1 MSPSRPSPRV
11 VLVAAALLALLPG
24 APARAEIAL
33 ILPPP
38 DAAALV
44 PLASPPLDKPPVPLP
59 AVPLPPAPV
68 GMPELPPAPM
78 VGNLGERPVAPLAPP
93 RFLACNPVGSLL
105 GVASELIE
113 CGRARYQR
121 GELDEARDV
130 FERAVQAATER
141 GQIREA
147 RYWLGET
154 LLRLGKPADVERL
167 MLQVQQDDPRGELG
181 MYATHELG
189 WVSLELGKPDR
200 ALTYFDTLLKTGAPP
215 VLIPYARHGRGLAL
229 YGLKRYP
236 EARDTW
242 AGLLNQSAPRSV
254 AWEGTFWLGD
264 TLGRLGDYPGAV
276 QRLQTFVSGGPQVLI
291 DSGLLRLGWW
301 SRAAGQPLDAAKA
314 YRGMLSAYPRSRE
327 APWARAGLVQA
338 LLDLDDYTGARDEAK
353 KLEQADRSGALV
365 VPVRLMMSRWA
376 TEKARLDEAREINDD
391 LLARTLDP
399 ATRSYVLTLSAETS
413 RLNRQIDEARDRF
426 ELVRTAPGSPAL
438 AAYAALRLAQ
448 MDFDTR
454 EFARARDGAR
464 KLQADPA
471 APAEIRAAAGVLG
484 GEAAYWARDYTQ
496 AAALY
501 SGFLSSYPA
510 TPEAPMVSLAL
521 GWAEL
526 RSGKPDAARQRWT
539 RFAQQ
544 AQTDPRA
551 PEALVLAAE
560 LAGRAGDWA
569 GAQSLLDQVVDRYP
583 NSEYAEVATLNRAI
597 LAVRGGRAA
606 DTLPELG
613 RLVNRG
619 AVSPYVGRARAARG
633 AALLATGKPA
643 EAERDFQAALGL
655 GETGIAQVGLGSAS
669 FARGQ
674 WDAAARQFGAAR
686 DAGTGPVEAAAG
698 YGLAAVLFNQRKIDE
713 FKQVATPLVAGPVDP
728 VTTPRLIQ
736 GLAAVAV
743 EEKRWSDART
753 LTLRLADQ
761 FPKFDGTQ
769 PALSQL
775 AAAAGHG
782 GEWALSRDMY
792 AKLNERFP
800 GSSTSAGNR
809 LDYAEA
815 LLRTGG
821 AAEARRALEAG
832 NTPGAAQ
839 PPSTRAAMLLAE
851 AQEATGDRAAALATY
866 ARVAAAGT
874 AKEKAS
880 GLLGQGRLL
889 AADGKWD
896 EARGPLEQALDAG
909 DGAVAAEAAY
919 RLGEGYR
926 ATGKAQDAADMY
938 MTAAYLTSDSPWARR
953 ALVGAGQ
960 AFAALK
966 QNDAAVIVYRKL
978 LATNGVE
985 PDLAEAARRGLRALG
1000 AS

>member
-1 MSPSRPSPRV
+1 MM
-11 VLVAAALLALLPG
+11 AAALLALLPG
-24 APARAEIAL
+24 GAARAEIAL

-59 AVPLPPAPV
+59 TVPLPPAPV

-93 RFLACNPVGSLL
+93 RFLACNPVGSLF

-130 FERAVQAATER
+130 FERAVQSATER

-181 MYATHELG
+181 MYATHQLG
-189 WVSLELGKPDR
+189 WVSLEMGKPDR
-200 ALTYFDTLLKTGAPP
+200 ALTYFDSLLKSGAPP

-242 AGLLNQSAPRSV
+242 AGLLNQSAPRAV

-264 TLGRLGDYPGAV
+264 TLGRLGDYPSAV

-301 SRAAGQPLDAAKA
+301 SRAAGQPLDAAKS

-327 APWARAGLVQA
+327 ASWARAGLVQA
-338 LLDLDDYTGARDEAK
+338 LLDLDDYAAARDEAK
-353 KLEQADRSGALV
+353 KLEQADRNGALV
-365 VPVRLMMSRWA
+365 VPVRLLMSRWA

-464 KLQADPA
+464 KLQADAA
-471 APAEIRAAAGVLG
+471 APAEVRAAAGVLG
-484 GEAAYWARDYTQ
+484 GEAAYWARDYAQ
-496 AAALY
+496 AVALY
-501 SGFLSSYPA
+501 NGFLTSYPA
-510 TPEAPMVSLAL
+510 QPEAPMVSLAL

-619 AVSPYVGRARAARG
+619 VVSPYVGRARAARG
-633 AALLATGKPA
+633 AALLATGKPVD
-643 EAERDFQAALGL
+643 AERDFQAALGL

-674 WDAAARQFGAAR
+674 WDAAARQFAEAR

-698 YGLAAVLFNQRKIDE
+698 YGLAAVLFNQRKIEE

-743 EEKRWSDART
+743 EEKRWSDARA

-761 FPKFDGTQ
+761 FPRFDGTQ

-775 AAAAGHG
+775 AAAAGHS
-782 GEWALSRDMY
+782 GEWTLSRDMY

-800 GSSTSAGNR
+800 GSTTSAGNR

-832 NTPGAAQ
+832 NTAGAAQ

-851 AQEATGDRAAALATY
+851 AQEATGDRAAALETY
-866 ARVAAAGT
+866 TRVAAAGT

-896 EARGPLEQALDAG
+896 EARGRLEQALDVG

-960 AFAALK
+960 AFTALK

>member
-1 MSPSRPSPRV
+1 VSRTRTRPRAT
-11 VLVAAALLALLPG
+11 LMMAAALLALLPG
-24 APARAEIAL
+24 GAARAEIAL

-59 AVPLPPAPV
+59 AVPLPPPPV

-93 RFLACNPVGSLL
+93 RFLACNPVGSLF

-130 FERAVQAATER
+130 LERAVQSATER

-181 MYATHELG
+181 MYATHQLG

-200 ALTYFDTLLKTGAPP
+200 ALTYFDSLLKSGAPP
-215 VLIPYARHGRGLAL
+215 ALIPYARHGRGLAL

-242 AGLLNQSAPRSV
+242 AGLLNQSAPRAV

-301 SRAAGQPLDAAKA
+301 SRAAGQPLDAAKS

-338 LLDLDDYTGARDEAK
+338 LLDLDDYAAARDEAK
-353 KLEQADRSGALV
+353 KLEQADRNGPLV
-365 VPVRLMMSRWA
+365 VPVRLLMSRWA

-399 ATRSYVLTLSAETS
+399 ATRSYVLTMSAETS

-464 KLQADPA
+464 KLQADAA
-471 APAEIRAAAGVLG
+471 APAEIRAVAGVLG
-484 GEAAYWARDYTQ
+484 GEAAYWARDYAQ
-496 AAALY
+496 AVALY
-501 SGFLSSYPA
+501 NAFLTSHP
-510 TPEAPMVSLAL
+510 TQPGAPMVSLAL

-606 DTLPELG
+606 DSLPELG

-619 AVSPYVGRARAARG
+619 VVSPYVGRARAARG

-643 EAERDFQAALGL
+643 DAERDFQAALGL

-674 WDAAARQFGAAR
+674 WDAAARQFAEAR
-686 DAGTGPVEAAAG
+686 DAGGPAEAAAG
-698 YGLAAVLFNQRKIDE
+698 YGLAAVLFNQRKIEE

-761 FPKFDGTQ
+761 FPRFDGTQ

-782 GEWALSRDMY
+782 GEWTLSRDMY

-800 GSSTSAGNR
+800 GSTTGAGNR

-821 AAEARRALEAG
+821 AAEARRALESG
-832 NTPGAAQ
+832 NTAGAAQ

-851 AQEATGDRAAALATY
+851 AQEATGDRAAALETY

-896 EARGPLEQALDAG
+896 EARGRLEQALDAG
-909 DGAVAAEAAY
+909 DGVVAAEAAY

-938 MTAAYLTSDSPWARR
+938 MTAAYLTADSPWARR

-960 AFAALK
+960 AFTALK

>member
-1 MSPSRPSPRV
+1 MSRPRT
-11 VLVAAALLALLPG
+11 LFLAALLTLAPG
-24 APARAEIAL
+24 SVARAEISL

-38 DAAALV
+38 DPATLV

-93 RFLACNPVGSLL
+93 RFLACNPVGSLF

-121 GELDEARDV
+121 GELDEARDT
-130 FERAVQAATER
+130 FQRAVQEATER

-147 RYWLGET
+147 RYWLAET
-154 LLRLGKPADVERL
+154 LLRQGKPAEVERL
-167 MLQVQQDDPRGELG
+167 MLQVQQDEPRGELG
-181 MYATHELG
+181 LYATHELA

-215 VLIPYARHGRGLAL
+215 VLVPYARHGRGLAL

-242 AGLLNQSAPRSV
+242 AGLLNQSSPRAV

-276 QRLQTFVSGGPQVLI
+276 QRLQTFVSGGPQTLI

-314 YRGMLSAYPRSRE
+314 YRGMLSAYPRARE
-327 APWARAGLVQA
+327 ASWARAGLVQA
-338 LLDLDDYTGARDEAK
+338 LLDLDDYTAARDEAK
-353 KLEQADRSGALV
+353 KLEQADRSGPLV
-365 VPVRLMMSRWA
+365 VPVRLLMSRWA
-376 TEKARLDEAREINDD
+376 TGKARLDEAREINDD

-413 RLNRQIDEARDRF
+413 RLNRQLDEARDRF
-426 ELVRTAPGSPAL
+426 QLVRTAPGSPAL

-464 KLQADPA
+464 KLVADTA
-471 APAEIRAAAGVLG
+471 APAEARAAAQVLG
-484 GEAAYWARDYTQ
+484 GEAAYWAGDYAQ
-496 AAALY
+496 AATLY
-501 SGFLSSYPA
+501 GGFLSSYPA
-510 TPEAPMVSLAL
+510 QPEAPMVSLAL

-526 RSGKPDAARQRWT
+526 RGGKPAAARQRWA

-544 AQTDPRA
+544 AQADPRA

-583 NSEYAEVATLNRAI
+583 NSEYVEVAMLNRAI

-619 AVSPYVGRARAARG
+619 VVSPYVGRARAARG

-643 EAERDFQAALGL
+643 EAERDFQAALGQ
-655 GETGIAQVGLGSAS
+655 GETGVAQLGLGSAS

-674 WDAAARQFGAAR
+674 WDQAARLFAEAR
-686 DAGTGPVEAAAG
+686 DAGTGPVADAAG

-713 FKQVATPLVAGPVDP
+713 FKQVATPMVAGPVDP
-728 VTTPRLIQ
+728 ATTPRLVHA
-736 GLAAVAV
+736 LAAVAV

-761 FPKFDGTQ
+761 FPRYEGTQ

-775 AAAAGHG
+775 ATAAGQS
-782 GEWALSRDMY
+782 EQWALSRDMY
-792 AKLNERFP
+792 AKLGERFP
-800 GSSTSAGNR
+800 GSPASAGNR

-821 AAEARRALEAG
+821 AAEARRTLEAG
-832 NTPGAAQ
+832 ATSSASQ
-839 PPSTRAAMLLAE
+839 SPSVRASMLLAE
-851 AQEATGDRAAALATY
+851 AQEATGDRAAALETY
-866 ARVAAAGT
+866 TRVAAAGT
-874 AKEKAS
+874 GKEKAS

-896 EARGPLEQALDAG
+896 EARGRLEQALDAG
-909 DGAVAAEAAY
+909 EGAVAAEAAY

-926 ATGKAQDAADMY
+926 STGKPQDAADMY
-938 MTAAYLTSDSPWARR
+938 LTAAYLTSDSPWARR

-978 LATNGVE
+978 LAMNGVE
-985 PDLAEAARRGLRALG
+985 ADLAEAARRGLRALG

>member
-1 MSPSRPSPRV
+1 VSGPRILT
-11 VLVAAALLALLPG
+11 LVALLALAPG
-24 APARAEIAL
+24 PAARAEIAL

-59 AVPLPPAPV
+59 AVPLPPPPV

-78 VGNLGERPVAPLAPP
+78 VGNPGERPVAPLAPP
-93 RFLACNPVGSLL
+93 RFLACNPVGSLF

-121 GELDEARDV
+121 GELDEAREV
-130 FERAVQAATER
+130 FERAVQSATER

-154 LLRLGKPADVERL
+154 LLRVGKPAEVERL

-181 MYATHELG
+181 LFAAHQLG
-189 WVSLELGKPDR
+189 WISLEQGKPDR
-200 ALTYFDTLLKTGAPP
+200 ALTYFDTLLKSGAPP
-215 VLIPYARHGRGLAL
+215 VLVPYARHGRGLAL

-242 AGLLNQSAPRSV
+242 VGLLNQSAPRTV
-254 AWEGTFWLGD
+254 QWEGTFWLGD

-314 YRGMLSAYPRSRE
+314 YRGMLSAYPRARE
-327 APWARAGLVQA
+327 ASWARAGLVQA
-338 LLDLDDYTGARDEAK
+338 LLDLDDYAAARDEAK
-353 KLEQADRSGALV
+353 KLEQADRSGPLV
-365 VPVRLMMSRWA
+365 VPVRLLMSRWA
-376 TEKARLDEAREINDD
+376 TQKARVDEAREINDD

-413 RLNRQIDEARDRF
+413 RLNRQLDEARDRF

-464 KLQADPA
+464 KLVADAA
-471 APAEIRAAAGVLG
+471 APAEIRAAALVLG
-484 GEAAYWARDYTQ
+484 GEAAYWARDYAQ
-496 AAALY
+496 AATLY
-501 SGFLSSYPA
+501 NGFLSSYPA
-510 TPEAPMVSLAL
+510 KPEAPMVSLAL

-526 RSGKPDAARQRWT
+526 RGGKPEAARQRWA

-544 AQTDPRA
+544 AQGDPRA

-583 NSEYAEVATLNRAI
+583 SSEYAEVAMLNRAI

-606 DTLPELG
+606 DALPELG

-619 AVSPYVGRARAARG
+619 VVSPYVGRARATRG

-643 EAERDFQAALGL
+643 DAERDFQAALGL
-655 GETGIAQVGLGSAS
+655 GETGVAQLGLGSAS

-674 WDAAARQFGAAR
+674 WDAAARQFAEAR
-686 DAGTGPVEAAAG
+686 DAGTGPVEVAAG
-698 YGLAAVLFNQRKIDE
+698 YGLAAVLFNQRKIEE
-713 FKQVATPLVAGPVDP
+713 FKQVATPMVAGPVDP
-728 VTTPRLIQ
+728 ATTPRLIHA
-736 GLAAVAV
+736 LATVAV
-743 EEKRWSDART
+743 EEKRWSDARG

-761 FPKFDGTQ
+761 FPRYEGTQ
-769 PALSQL
+769 PALSAL
-775 AAAAGHG
+775 AAAAGQS
-782 GEWALSRDMY
+782 EQWALSRDMY
-792 AKLNERFP
+792 AKLGERFP
-800 GSSTSAGNR
+800 GSPTSSGNR

-821 AAEARRALEAG
+821 AAEARRTLEAG
-832 NTPGAAQ
+832 AAAAPDQ
-839 PPSTRAAMLLAE
+839 PPSIRASMLLAE
-851 AQEATGDRAAALATY
+851 AQEATGDRAAALETY
-866 ARVAAAGT
+866 TRVAAAGT

-889 AADGKWD
+889 ASDGKWD
-896 EARGPLEQALDAG
+896 EARGRLEQALDAG

-919 RLGEGYR
+919 RLGEGLR

-938 MTAAYLTSDSPWARR
+938 LTAAYLTTDSPWARR

-978 LATNGVE
+978 LAMTGVE

>member
-1 MSPSRPSPRV
+1 VIRPPALSR
-11 VLVAAALLALLPG
+11 LFTLAALLLLVPG
-24 APARAEIAL
+24 GAARADIAL

-38 DAAALV
+38 DPATLV

-59 AVPLPPAPV
+59 AVPLPPAPA
-68 GMPELPPAPM
+68 GLPELPPAPM
-78 VGNLGERPVAPLAPP
+78 VGNLGDRPVAPLAPP
-93 RFLACNPVGSLL
+93 RFLACNPVGSLF

-130 FERAVQAATER
+130 FQRAVQEATER

-154 LLRLGKPADVERL
+154 LLRQGKPAEVERL
-167 MLQVQQDDPRGELG
+167 MEQVQQDDPRGEIGL
-181 MYATHELG
+181 YAAHELA

-200 ALTYFDTLLKTGAPP
+200 ALALFDTLLKTGAPP
-215 VLIPYARHGRGLAL
+215 ALVPYARHGRGLAL

-242 AGLLNQSAPRSV
+242 AGLLNQSAPRAV

-276 QRLQTFVSGGPQVLI
+276 QRLQTFVSGGPQTLI

-301 SRAAGQPLDAAKA
+301 SRAAGQSLDAAKA

-327 APWARAGLVQA
+327 ASWARAGLVQA
-338 LLDLDDYTGARDEAK
+338 LLDLDDYTAARDEAK
-353 KLEQADRSGALV
+353 KLEQAAPTGPLV
-365 VPVRLMMSRWA
+365 LPVRLLMSRWA
-376 TEKARLDEAREINDD
+376 TEKARVDEAREINDD
-391 LLARTLDP
+391 LLARTLPP

-413 RLNRQIDEARDRF
+413 RLNRQLDEARDRF

-454 EFARARDGAR
+454 EFAKARDGAR
-464 KLQADPA
+464 KLAADTA
-471 APAEIRAAAGVLG
+471 APPEIRAAAQVLG
-484 GEAAYWARDYTQ
+484 GEAAYWARDYAQ

-501 SGFLSSYPA
+501 GGFLSAYGSQPG
-510 TPEAPMVSLAL
+510 APMVNLAL

-526 RSGKPDAARQRWT
+526 RGGKPDAARQRWT

-544 AQTDPRA
+544 AQGDPRA

-583 NSEYAEVATLNRAI
+583 NSEYAEVAMLNRAI

-606 DTLPELG
+606 DTLPELT

-619 AVSPYVGRARAARG
+619 AVSSYVGRARATRG

-643 EAERDFQAALGL
+643 DAERDFQAALGS
-655 GETGIAQVGLGSAS
+655 GETGLAQLGLGGAS

-674 WDAAARQFGAAR
+674 WDQAARQFAEAR
-686 DAGTGPVEAAAG
+686 DAGAGPVADAAG
-698 YGLAAVLFNQRKIDE
+698 YGLAAVLFNQRKIEE
-713 FKQVATPLVAGPVDP
+713 FKQAATPMVAGPVDP
-728 VTTPRLIQ
+728 ATTPRLVQ
-736 GLAAVAV
+736 ALAAVAV
-743 EEKRWSDART
+743 EEKRWNDART

-761 FPKFDGTQ
+761 FPRFEGTP
-769 PALSQL
+769 PALALL
-775 AAAAGHG
+775 ASAAGQN
-782 GEWALSRDMY
+782 EQWALSRDMY
-792 AKLNERFP
+792 AKLGERFP
-800 GSSTSAGNR
+800 GSPTSAGNR

-821 AAEARRALEAG
+821 AAEARRTLETAAAAG
-832 NTPGAAQ
+832 TGQA
-839 PPSTRAAMLLAE
+839 PSVRASMLLAE
-851 AQEATGDRAAALATY
+851 AQEATGDRAAALDTY
-866 ARVAAAGT
+866 TRVAAAGT

-896 EARGPLEQALDAG
+896 EARGRLEQALDAG

-919 RLGEGYR
+919 RLGEGFR
-926 ATGKAQDAADMY
+926 STGKAQDAADMY
-938 MTAAYLTSDSPWARR
+938 LTAAYLSTDSPWARR

-960 AFAALK
+960 AFTALK

-978 LATNGVE
+978 LAMNGVE
-985 PDLAEAARRGLRALG
+985 ADLADAARRGLRALG

>member
-1 MSPSRPSPRV
+1 MSRPRT
-11 VLVAAALLALLPG
+11 LFLAALLTLAPG
-24 APARAEIAL
+24 SAARAEISL

-38 DAAALV
+38 DPAALV

-93 RFLACNPVGSLL
+93 RFLACNPVGSLF

-121 GELDEARDV
+121 GELDEARDT
-130 FERAVQAATER
+130 FQRAVQEATER

-147 RYWLGET
+147 RYWLAET
-154 LLRLGKPADVERL
+154 LLRQGKPAEVERL
-167 MLQVQQDDPRGELG
+167 MLQVQQDEPRGELG
-181 MYATHELG
+181 LYATHELA

-215 VLIPYARHGRGLAL
+215 VLVPYARHGRGLAL

-242 AGLLNQSAPRSV
+242 AGLLNQSSPRAV

-276 QRLQTFVSGGPQVLI
+276 QRLQTFVSGGPQTLI

-314 YRGMLSAYPRSRE
+314 YRGMLSAYPRARE
-327 APWARAGLVQA
+327 ASWARAGLVQA
-338 LLDLDDYTGARDEAK
+338 LLDLDDYTAARDEAK
-353 KLEQADRSGALV
+353 KLEQADRSGPLV
-365 VPVRLMMSRWA
+365 VPVRLLMSRWA
-376 TEKARLDEAREINDD
+376 TGKARLDEAREINDD

-413 RLNRQIDEARDRF
+413 RLNRQLDEARDRF
-426 ELVRTAPGSPAL
+426 QLVRTAPGSPAL

-464 KLQADPA
+464 KLVADTA
-471 APAEIRAAAGVLG
+471 APAEARAAAQVLG
-484 GEAAYWARDYTQ
+484 GEAAYWAGDYAQ
-496 AAALY
+496 AATLY
-501 SGFLSSYPA
+501 GGFLSSYPA
-510 TPEAPMVSLAL
+510 QPEAPMVSLAL

-526 RSGKPDAARQRWT
+526 RGGKPDAARQRWA

-544 AQTDPRA
+544 AQADPRA

-583 NSEYAEVATLNRAI
+583 NSEYVEVAMLNRAI

-619 AVSPYVGRARAARG
+619 VVSPYVGRARATRG

-643 EAERDFQAALGL
+643 EAERDFQAALGQ
-655 GETGIAQVGLGSAS
+655 GETGVAQLGLGSAS

-674 WDAAARQFGAAR
+674 WDQAARLFAEAR
-686 DAGTGPVEAAAG
+686 DAGTGPVADAAG

-713 FKQVATPLVAGPVDP
+713 FKQVATPMVAGPVDP
-728 VTTPRLIQ
+728 ATTPRLVHA
-736 GLAAVAV
+736 LAAVAV

-761 FPKFDGTQ
+761 FPRYEGTQ

-775 AAAAGHG
+775 ATAAGQS
-782 GEWALSRDMY
+782 EQWALSRDMY
-792 AKLNERFP
+792 AKLGERFP
-800 GSSTSAGNR
+800 GSPASAGNR

-821 AAEARRALEAG
+821 AAEARRTLEAG
-832 NTPGAAQ
+832 AASSAGQ
-839 PPSTRAAMLLAE
+839 SPSVRASMLLAE
-851 AQEATGDRAAALATY
+851 AQEATGDRAAALETY
-866 ARVAAAGT
+866 TRVAAAGT
-874 AKEKAS
+874 GKEKAS

-896 EARGPLEQALDAG
+896 EARGRLEQALDAG
-909 DGAVAAEAAY
+909 EGAVAAEAAY

-926 ATGKAQDAADMY
+926 STGKPQDAADMY
-938 MTAAYLTSDSPWARR
+938 LTAAYLTSDSPWARR

-978 LATNGVE
+978 LAMNGVE
-985 PDLAEAARRGLRALG
+985 ADLAEAARRGLRALG

>member
-1 MSPSRPSPRV
+1 MSRPRT
-11 VLVAAALLALLPG
+11 LFLAALLTLASG
-24 APARAEIAL
+24 SAARAEISL

-38 DAAALV
+38 DPGALV

-93 RFLACNPVGSLL
+93 RFLACNPVGSLF

-121 GELDEARDV
+121 GELDEARDT
-130 FERAVQAATER
+130 FQRAVQEATER

-147 RYWLGET
+147 RYWLAET
-154 LLRLGKPADVERL
+154 LLRQGKPAEVERL
-167 MLQVQQDDPRGELG
+167 MLQVQQDEPRGELG
-181 MYATHELG
+181 LYATHELA

-215 VLIPYARHGRGLAL
+215 VLVPYARHGRGLAL

-242 AGLLNQSAPRSV
+242 AGLLNQSSPRAV

-276 QRLQTFVSGGPQVLI
+276 QRLQTFVSGGPQTLI

-314 YRGMLSAYPRSRE
+314 YRGMLSAYPRARE
-327 APWARAGLVQA
+327 ASWARAGLVQA
-338 LLDLDDYTGARDEAK
+338 LLDLDDYTAARDEAK
-353 KLEQADRSGALV
+353 KLEQADRSGPLV
-365 VPVRLMMSRWA
+365 VPVRLLMSRWA
-376 TEKARLDEAREINDD
+376 TGKARLDEAREINDD

-413 RLNRQIDEARDRF
+413 RLNRQLDEARDRF
-426 ELVRTAPGSPAL
+426 QLVRTAPGSPAL

-464 KLQADPA
+464 KLVADTA
-471 APAEIRAAAGVLG
+471 APAEVRAAAQVLG
-484 GEAAYWARDYTQ
+484 GEAAYWARDYPQ

-501 SGFLSSYPA
+501 GAFLSAYPA
-510 TPEAPMVSLAL
+510 APQGPLANMAL

-526 RSGKPDAARQRWT
+526 RGGKPEAARQRWT

-560 LAGRAGDWA
+560 LAGRAGDSA

-583 NSEYAEVATLNRAI
+583 SSGYAELAMLNRAI

-606 DTLPELG
+606 DALPELG
-613 RLVNRG
+613 RLVQRG
-619 AVSPYVGRARAARG
+619 AVSPYVGRARVTRG

-655 GETGIAQVGLGSAS
+655 GEAALAHLGRGSANLT
-669 FARGQ
+669 RQQ
-674 WDAAARQFGAAR
+674 WDAAARDFTEAR
-686 DAGTGPVEAAAG
+686 DAGAGPVAAAAG
-698 YGLAAVLFNQRKIDE
+698 YGIAAVLFNQRKIAE
-713 FKQVATPLVAGPVDP
+713 FKQVATPLAAGAVDP
-728 VTTPRLIQ
+728 ITTPRLLH
-736 GLAAVAV
+736 GLAAVAT
-743 EEKRWSDART
+743 EEQRWTDART
-753 LTLRLADQ
+753 LTLRVVDQ
-761 FPKFDGTQ
+761 FPKYEGA
-769 PALSQL
+769 PAALSGL
-775 AAAAGHG
+775 AAAAGQNQ
-782 GEWALSRDMY
+782 EWALSRDMY
-792 AKLNERFP
+792 AKLGERFP
-800 GSSTSAGNR
+800 GSATAANR

-815 LLRTGG
+815 LLRTGA
-821 AAEARRALEAG
+821 AAEARRALEPTG
-832 NTPGAAQ
+832 PDSGAPAQ
-839 PPSTRAAMLLAE
+839 GPRALSLMAE
-851 AQEATGDRAAALATY
+851 AQEATGNRVGALDTYNRA
-866 ARVAAAGT
+866 VAAA
-874 AKEKAS
+874 ASSKEKAQ

-889 AADGKWD
+889 LADGKWD
-896 EARGPLEQALDAG
+896 EARGRLEQALDVG
-909 DGAVAAEAAY
+909 DAAQASEAAY
-919 RLGEGYR
+919 RLAEGFR
-926 ATGKAQDAADMY
+926 ATGKPQEAADMY
-938 MTAAYLTSDSPWARR
+938 LTAAYLTGDSPWARR

-960 AFAALK
+960 AFTALK

-978 LATNGVE
+978 LAMNGVE
-985 PDLAEAARRGLRALG
+985 PELADAARKALRALG

>member
-1 MSPSRPSPRV
+1 MSRPRT
-11 VLVAAALLALLPG
+11 LFLAALLTLASG
-24 APARAEIAL
+24 SAARAEISL

-38 DAAALV
+38 DPGALV

-93 RFLACNPVGSLL
+93 RFLACNPVGSLF

-121 GELDEARDV
+121 GELDEARDT
-130 FERAVQAATER
+130 FQRAVQEATER

-147 RYWLGET
+147 RYWLAET
-154 LLRLGKPADVERL
+154 LLRQGKPAEVERL
-167 MLQVQQDDPRGELG
+167 MLQVQQDEPRGELG
-181 MYATHELG
+181 LYATHELA

-215 VLIPYARHGRGLAL
+215 VLVPYARHGRGLAL

-242 AGLLNQSAPRSV
+242 AGLLNQSSPRAV

-276 QRLQTFVSGGPQVLI
+276 QRLQTFVSGGPQTLI

-314 YRGMLSAYPRSRE
+314 YRGMLSAYPRARE
-327 APWARAGLVQA
+327 ASWARAGLVQA
-338 LLDLDDYTGARDEAK
+338 LLDLDDYTAARDEAK
-353 KLEQADRSGALV
+353 KLEQADRSGPLV
-365 VPVRLMMSRWA
+365 VPVRLLMSRWA
-376 TEKARLDEAREINDD
+376 TGKARLDEAREINDD

-413 RLNRQIDEARDRF
+413 RLNRQLDEARDRF
-426 ELVRTAPGSPAL
+426 QLVRTAPGSPAL

-464 KLQADPA
+464 KLVADTA
-471 APAEIRAAAGVLG
+471 APAEARAAAQVLG
-484 GEAAYWARDYTQ
+484 GEAAYWAGDYAQ
-496 AAALY
+496 AATLY
-501 SGFLSSYPA
+501 GGFLSSYPA
-510 TPEAPMVSLAL
+510 QPEAPMVSLAL

-526 RSGKPDAARQRWT
+526 RGGKPAAARQRWA

-544 AQTDPRA
+544 AQADPRA

-583 NSEYAEVATLNRAI
+583 NSEYVEVAMLNRAI

-619 AVSPYVGRARAARG
+619 VVSPYVGRARAARG

-643 EAERDFQAALGL
+643 EAERDFQAALGQ
-655 GETGIAQVGLGSAS
+655 GETGVAQLGLGSAS

-674 WDAAARQFGAAR
+674 WDQAARLFAEAR
-686 DAGTGPVEAAAG
+686 DAGTGPVADAAG

-713 FKQVATPLVAGPVDP
+713 FKQVATPMVAGPVDP
-728 VTTPRLIQ
+728 ATTPRLVHA
-736 GLAAVAV
+736 LAAVAV

-761 FPKFDGTQ
+761 FPRYEGTQ

-775 AAAAGHG
+775 ATAAGQS
-782 GEWALSRDMY
+782 EQWALSRDMY
-792 AKLNERFP
+792 AKLGERFP
-800 GSSTSAGNR
+800 GSPASAGNR

-821 AAEARRALEAG
+821 AAEARRTLEAG
-832 NTPGAAQ
+832 ATSSAGQ
-839 PPSTRAAMLLAE
+839 SPSVRASMLLAE
-851 AQEATGDRAAALATY
+851 AQEATGDRAAALETY
-866 ARVAAAGT
+866 TRVAAAGT
-874 AKEKAS
+874 GKEKAS

-896 EARGPLEQALDAG
+896 EARGRLEQALDAG
-909 DGAVAAEAAY
+909 EGAVAAEAAY

-926 ATGKAQDAADMY
+926 STGKPQDAADMY
-938 MTAAYLTSDSPWARR
+938 LTAAYLTSDSPWARR

-978 LATNGVE
+978 LAMNGVE
-985 PDLAEAARRGLRALG
+985 ADLAEAARRGLRALG

>member
-1 MSPSRPSPRV
+1 MTRSR
-11 VLVAAALLALLPG
+11 VLVLAALLALGPG
-24 APARAEIAL
+24 APARAEL
-33 ILPPP
+33 SFTLPPP
-38 DAAALV
+38 DLAALV
-44 PLASPPLDKPPVPLP
+44 QLAAPPLDKPPVPLP
-59 AVPLPPAPV
+59 AVALPPPPLA
-68 GMPELPPAPM
+68 MPELPPAPL
-78 VGNLGERPVAPLAPP
+78 VGNLGERPVAPLPPP
-93 RFLACNPVGSLL
+93 RFLACNPVGSLF

-121 GELDEARDV
+121 GELEEGREV
-130 FERAVQAATER
+130 LEKAVQAATER

-154 LLRLGKPADVERL
+154 LLRLNSKPNEVERL

-181 MYATHELG
+181 LYAAHQLG
-189 WVSLELGKPDR
+189 WIYLELDRPDR
-200 ALTYFDTLLKTGAPP
+200 ALTYFDNLLKGGAPP
-215 VLIPYARHGRGLAL
+215 AMISYARHGRGLAL

-242 AGLLNQSAPRSV
+242 VGLLNQSAPRAV

-276 QRLQTFVSGGPQVLI
+276 QRIQTFVSGGPQVLI

-301 SRAAGQPLDAAKA
+301 NRAAGQPLEAVKA
-314 YRGMLSAYPRSRE
+314 YRGMLSAYPQSRE
-327 APWARAGLVQA
+327 VVWARAGLVEA
-338 LLDLDDYTGARDEAK
+338 LLDLGDYPAARDEAK
-353 KLEQADRSGALV
+353 KLVPADKTGALAV
-365 VPVRLMMSRWA
+365 AAWVRMSRWA
-376 TEKARLDEAREINDD
+376 TENARFEEAREINDE

-399 ATRSYVLTLSAETS
+399 ATRSYVLLLSAEAS
-413 RLNRQIDEARDRF
+413 RLAGKVDEARDRF
-426 ELVRTAPGSPAL
+426 ELVRRAPGSPAVG
-438 AAYAALRLAQ
+438 AYAALRLAQ
-448 MDFDTR
+448 MDFDSR
-454 EFARARDGAR
+454 EFAKARDGAR
-464 KLQADPA
+464 KVQADPA
-471 APAEIRAAAGVLG
+471 APAEIRAGALVLG
-484 GEAAYWARDYTQ
+484 GEAAYWAGDYAQ
-496 AAALY
+496 AATLY
-501 SGFLSSYPA
+501 GGFLSSYPA
-510 TPEAPMVSLAL
+510 QPEAPMVSLAL

-526 RSGKPDAARQRWT
+526 RGGKPAAARQRWA

-544 AQTDPRA
+544 AQADPRA

-583 NSEYAEVATLNRAI
+583 NSEYVEVAMLNRAI

-619 AVSPYVGRARAARG
+619 VVSPYVGRARAARG

-643 EAERDFQAALGL
+643 EAERDFQAALGQ
-655 GETGIAQVGLGSAS
+655 GETGVAQLGLGSAS

-674 WDAAARQFGAAR
+674 WDQAARLFAEAR
-686 DAGTGPVEAAAG
+686 DAGTGPVADAAG

-713 FKQVATPLVAGPVDP
+713 FKQVATPMVAGPVDP
-728 VTTPRLIQ
+728 ATTPRLVHA
-736 GLAAVAV
+736 LAAVAV

-761 FPKFDGTQ
+761 FPRYEGTQ

-775 AAAAGHG
+775 ATAAGQS
-782 GEWALSRDMY
+782 EQWALSRDMY
-792 AKLNERFP
+792 AKLGERFP
-800 GSSTSAGNR
+800 GSPASAGNR

-821 AAEARRALEAG
+821 AAEARRTLEAG
-832 NTPGAAQ
+832 ATSSAGQ
-839 PPSTRAAMLLAE
+839 SPSVRASMLLAE
-851 AQEATGDRAAALATY
+851 AQEATGDRAAALETY
-866 ARVAAAGT
+866 TRVAAAGT
-874 AKEKAS
+874 GKEKAS

-896 EARGPLEQALDAG
+896 EARGRLEQALDAG
-909 DGAVAAEAAY
+909 EGAVAAEAAY

-926 ATGKAQDAADMY
+926 STGKPQDAADMY
-938 MTAAYLTSDSPWARR
+938 LTAAYLTSDSPWARR

-978 LATNGVE
+978 LAMNGVE
-985 PDLAEAARRGLRALG
+985 ADLAEAARRGLRALG

>member
-1 MSPSRPSPRV
+1 M
-11 VLVAAALLALLPG
+11 AAALLALLPG
-24 APARAEIAL
+24 GGARAEIAL

-38 DAAALV
+38 DTAALV

-93 RFLACNPVGSLL
+93 RFLACNPVGSLF

-130 FERAVQAATER
+130 FERAVQSATDRE
-141 GQIREA
+141 QIREA

-181 MYATHELG
+181 MYATHQLG
-189 WVSLELGKPDR
+189 WVALEMGKPDR
-200 ALTYFDTLLKTGAPP
+200 ALTYFDSLLKSGAPP
-215 VLIPYARHGRGLAL
+215 ALIPYARHGRGLAL

-242 AGLLNQSAPRSV
+242 AGLLNQSSPRAV

-301 SRAAGQPLDAAKA
+301 SRAAGQPLDAAKS

-338 LLDLDDYTGARDEAK
+338 LLDLDDYAAARDEAK
-353 KLEQADRSGALV
+353 KLEQADRNGALV
-365 VPVRLMMSRWA
+365 VPVRLLMSRWA

-464 KLQADPA
+464 KLQADAA
-471 APAEIRAAAGVLG
+471 APAEIRAAAAVLG
-484 GEAAYWARDYTQ
+484 GEAAYWAGDYAQ
-496 AAALY
+496 AVALY

-510 TPEAPMVSLAL
+510 QPETPMVSLAL

-544 AQTDPRA
+544 AQSDPRA

-619 AVSPYVGRARAARG
+619 VVSPYVGRARSARG

-643 EAERDFQAALGL
+643 DAERDFQVALGL

-674 WDAAARQFGAAR
+674 WDAAARQFAEAR
-686 DAGTGPVEAAAG
+686 DAGAGPVDVAAG
-698 YGLAAVLFNQRKIDE
+698 YGLAAVLFNQRKIEE

-743 EEKRWSDART
+743 EEKRWSDARI

-761 FPKFDGTQ
+761 FPRFDGTQ

-775 AAAAGHG
+775 AAAAGRG
-782 GEWALSRDMY
+782 GEWTLSRDMY

-800 GSSTSAGNR
+800 GSTTSAGNR

-851 AQEATGDRAAALATY
+851 AQEATGDRAAALETY
-866 ARVAAAGT
+866 TRVAAAGT

-896 EARGPLEQALDAG
+896 EARGRLEQALDAG

-960 AFAALK
+960 AFTALK

>member
-1 MSPSRPSPRV
+1 MT
-11 VLVAAALLALLPG
+11 LMMAALLALLPG
-24 APARAEIAL
+24 SAARAEIAL

-78 VGNLGERPVAPLAPP
+78 VGNLGERPVAPLAAP

-121 GELDEARDV
+121 GELDEARAA
-130 FERAVQAATER
+130 FERAVQESTER

-154 LLRLGKPADVERL
+154 LLRLGKPAEVERL

-181 MYATHELG
+181 MFATHQLG
-189 WVSLELGKPDR
+189 WVLLEMGKPDR
-200 ALTYFDTLLKTGAPP
+200 ALAYFDTLLKTGAPP

-242 AGLLNQSAPRSV
+242 VGLLNQSAPRAV

-327 APWARAGLVQA
+327 VPWARAGLVQA
-338 LLDLDDYTGARDEAK
+338 LLDLDDYAAARDEAK
-353 KLEQADRSGALV
+353 KLEQADRGGALV
-365 VPVRLMMSRWA
+365 VPVRLLMSRWA

-399 ATRSYVLTLSAETS
+399 ATRSYVLALSAETS

-438 AAYAALRLAQ
+438 GAYAALRLAQ

-471 APAEIRAAAGVLG
+471 APAEIRSAAAVLG
-484 GEAAYWARDYTQ
+484 GEAAYWARDYAQ
-496 AAALY
+496 AALLY
-501 SGFLSSYPA
+501 NGFLSSSPA
-510 TPEAPMVSLAL
+510 QPEAPMVSLAL

-526 RSGKPDAARQRWT
+526 RSGKPDVARQRWT

-583 NSEYAEVATLNRAI
+583 NSEYAEVAMLNRAI

-619 AVSPYVGRARAARG
+619 VVSPYVGRARAARG

-643 EAERDFQAALGL
+643 DAERDFQAALGL
-655 GETGIAQVGLGSAS
+655 GETGVAQVGLGSAS

-674 WDAAARQFGAAR
+674 WDAAARHFADAR

-698 YGLAAVLFNQRKIDE
+698 YGLAAVLFNQRKIEE

-743 EEKRWSDART
+743 EEKRWSDARA

-761 FPKFDGTQ
+761 FPRFEGTQ

-775 AAAAGHG
+775 AAAAGHS
-782 GEWALSRDMY
+782 GEWTLSRDMY

-800 GSSTSAGNR
+800 GSSTSGGNR

-832 NTPGAAQ
+832 NAAGAGQ

-851 AQEATGDRAAALATY
+851 AQEVTGDRAAALETY
-866 ARVAAAGT
+866 TRVAAAGT

-896 EARGPLEQALDAG
+896 EARGRLEQALDAG

-919 RLGEGYR
+919 RLGEGFR

-938 MTAAYLTSDSPWARR
+938 MTAAYLTADSPWARR

-1000 AS
+1000 APAS